1 MILTY
6 DYASMRDIT
15 IRPAASFKDN
25 NTLFR
30 VPARLDPDTEDLF
43 YPASDLTDISSI
55 TWRSDT
61 GQQIIQMIRP
71 IESTRNFHHMG
82 TLYISLYSSY
92 IDNLVKNIH
101 FDEKGFALILDSK
114 NQPINIKEV
123 DPSFLTD
130 LDPFL
135 TGTNGCFNRKIGSVD
150 YEYFILLLLR
160 PAGNP
165 WGSFQFLTCMPRYEN
180 WLFLL
185 LQAYF

>member
-101 FDEKGFALILDSK
+101 L
-114 NQPINIKEV
+114 
-123 DPSFLTD
+123 
-130 LDPFL
+130 
-135 TGTNGCFNRKIGSVD
+135 CR
-150 YEYFILLLLR
+150 
-160 PAGNP
+160 
-165 WGSFQFLTCMPRYEN
+165 
-180 WLFLL
+180 
-185 LQAYF
+185 

>member
-1 MILTY
+1 
-6 DYASMRDIT
+6 
-15 IRPAASFKDN
+15 
-25 NTLFR
+25 
-30 VPARLDPDTEDLF
+30 
-43 YPASDLTDISSI
+43 
-55 TWRSDT
+55 
-61 GQQIIQMIRP
+61 
-71 IESTRNFHHMG
+71 MG

-150 YEYFILLLLR
+150 YEYFYTTSPKTGWKSLGIISVSDLHAQVR
-160 PAGNP
+160 
-165 WGSFQFLTCMPRYEN
+165 N